1 MTRFV
6 PDHIKTKTMC
16 KHAFQKFLFVIR
28 YVPDR
33 CKTQRMCDK
42 AAVMENV
49 PSFHVKY
56 RNTGKFKFI
65 FFNSFLIV

>member
-1 MTRFV
+1 M
-6 PDHIKTKTMC
+6 HLKN
-16 KHAFQKFLFVIR
+16 FLFVIR

-42 AAVMENV
+42 AAVMEKV

-56 RNTGKFKFI
+56 RNTGKFKFL
-65 FFNSFLIV
+65 FFNSFLIASKKFSLGGGLSIR

>member
-1 MTRFV
+1 M
-6 PDHIKTKTMC
+6 HLKI
-16 KHAFQKFLFVIR
+16 FLFVIR

-42 AAVMENV
+42 AAVMENL

-56 RNTGKFKFI
+56 
-65 FFNSFLIV
+65 